1 MSKRWRTKVCYV
13 FEARKRKGT
22 RTGTHSVG
30 HWAAPMVMM
39 TMMMAAARPAHTHT
53 HTHVQT
59 PEHTQ
64 LNVEKFDLQPQSKE
78 TKEMVDM
85 VKRC

>member
-13 FEARKRKGT
+13 FEARKRKDRDTQRRTLGSSNGDDDNDDGSSQT
-22 RTGTHSVG
+22 RS
-30 HWAAPMVMM
+30 
-39 TMMMAAARPAHTHT
+39 HTHT

>member
-1 MSKRWRTKVCYV
+1 
-13 FEARKRKGT
+13 
-22 RTGTHSVG
+22 
-30 HWAAPMVMM
+30 MVMM
-39 TMMMAAARPAHTHT
+39 TMMMAAARLAHTHT
-53 HTHVQT
+53 HTSRHQSI
-59 PEHTQ
+59 Q